1 MVDGRRFA
9 GLPREGVRVSE
20 EDLRRPEL
28 PLELPG
34 QPLHERPRGVVPAPV
49 GRPPLAEYV
58 RVHLQVEN
66 RDGCII
72 VEQIKLIAK
81 PAHSFWSSQ
90 FYSQTHM
97 EISGEGVEAG
107 RGHPA
112 ADGVKV
118 VGQRA
123 EADCGVV
130 AALKEKRTV

>member
-1 MVDGRRFA
+1 MR
-9 GLPREGVRVSE
+9 
-20 EDLRRPEL
+20 
-28 PLELPG
+28 
-34 QPLHERPRGVVPAPV
+34 
-49 GRPPLAEYV
+49 
-58 RVHLQVEN
+58 
-66 RDGCII
+66 
-72 VEQIKLIAK
+72 LIAK
-81 PAHSFWSSQ
+81 PARCFLGSQ

-107 RGHPA
+107 GGHPA